1 MSNRKNK
8 DNASEKL
15 KQVDRV
21 RSTDSSHT
29 SKNNDF
35 VEKYTKARG
44 SVSSVFTKKSK
55 FPIGLDI
62 FISLL
67 LVVLVAALVV
77 GAYFLIVRF
86 NDSHDNATIE
96 YVMLAD
102 KASVEGVE
110 KGNNVYTES
119 NGSVNYLG
127 SVIDINEN
135 IAVASESSFV
145 AITVRVDAQY
155 RDDEGYKVND
165 EKIAV
170 GRTICVCVGDSK
182 FNGDIIELSIM
193 QNK

>member
-15 KQVDRV
+15 KQADRV

-55 FPIGLDI
+55 VPIGLDI